1 MSMEGAS
8 SAPAA
13 STPSPAAAPPIDP
26 VHTAW
31 PKMKNPGE
39 GTLAGHQP
47 GPPSRVK
54 PEKQAA
60 SVSTPKAASQ
70 PLAGPSPSKPSPL
83 VQTSIPENSDRPS
96 LAKTL
101 MPEGETLNYREN
113 TFFNKL
119 YRPQDLVTDSEDR
132 PLQLLHQE
140 AGRQR
145 DREPLGRPQAQASR
159 GQKIRR
165 KSEGGGWH
173 SLTNC
178 RSLLLVGSNRKQLNR
193 HVKCERLMESIIDS

>member
-13 STPSPAAAPPIDP
+13 STPSPAAVPPIDP

-70 PLAGPSPSKPSPL
+70 PLAGPNPSKPSPL

-96 LAKTL
+96 LAKAL
-101 MPEGETLNYREN
+101 MPEGKTLNTEKIHFSTSYIVLRTWSQTRR
-113 TFFNKL
+113 TFLFSASIR
-119 YRPQDLVTDSEDR
+119 RPGGSETWGGHRLGPTEDR
-132 PLQLLHQE
+132 RS
-140 AGRQR
+140 GG
-145 DREPLGRPQAQASR
+145 D
-159 GQKIRR
+159 QKAEDGIP
-165 KSEGGGWH
+165 
-173 SLTNC
+173 
-178 RSLLLVGSNRKQLNR
+178 
-193 HVKCERLMESIIDS
+193 